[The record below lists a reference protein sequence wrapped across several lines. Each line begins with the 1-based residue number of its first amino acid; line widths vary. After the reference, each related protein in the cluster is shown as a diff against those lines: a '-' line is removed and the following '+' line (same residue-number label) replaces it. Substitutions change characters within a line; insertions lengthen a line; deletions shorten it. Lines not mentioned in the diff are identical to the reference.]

1 MTLYAHTGNNPDR
14 SDWQTLTDHTQG
26 VVDLARKYALEVFPK
41 DSSLIDQVELAAW
54 LHDLGKCR
62 PGFQRY
68 LRGEVVAREK
78 TYHKQVGAYL
88 SKTTGNL
95 IASWVIA
102 GHHGGLPGN
111 NGLKELLASPAATE
125 GWQESVGPA
134 KEHCKRFPLAPPKG
148 PEIKDTLVAET
159 LIRLA
164 FSILVDADGT
174 DTGRHDAKVKGW
186 TERPGAPALA
196 PETDLANLLN
206 YVSIRAARVL
216 HTPTRLARETV
227 LQDCLTAAESPP
239 GLFTL
244 TVPTGGGKTLSGL
257 AFALKH
263 AALYYKRRIVIAA
276 PYLTIL
282 EQTADVVAAALG
294 RQGEVDYIL
303 EHHGLADAE
312 ENPSLEGKYRGRRG
326 ERWDSPIVI
335 TSNVQFWE
343 SLFSNKP
350 GRCRKVHRLTNAVIL
365 LDEAQC
371 IPPGYFIPVCAMLE
385 ALAQYFNSTVVL
397 CTATQPAWS
406 KRPGFEQ
413 GLAGIQEIT
422 SNAGPLFQA
431 LKRVNVTW
439 PERDETWDWEK
450 AAREMLSRQQVLAI
464 VNTRKAAAELVT
476 SLQRAGC
483 ETVFHLSTGLC
494 PSHRRKVLEEVRSR
508 LVQQQPCYLVST
520 QVIEAGVDIDFPVVL
535 REMAPLEGILQAAG
549 RCNREG
555 RLNLADG
562 TPGGKVR
569 VFRSE
574 KGSLPPDKWYK
585 AGRSVLETIYLSAG
599 KSPQPDDPAL
609 IHEYFKHLHASGN
622 LDSNEIQSLRARL
635 DFPQVADR
643 FRLIDDGGIG
653 VVVATW
659 SECQGEVAGLLE
671 QAINGDW
678 KAQKRLDAFKVNLR
692 QHELEKHAGWM
703 REESPGLFVY
713 RGPYDDLLGLLK
725 TESTDSLL
733 VI

>member
-1 MTLYAHTGNNPDR
+1 MAIYAHTGNNPDR
-14 SDWQTLTDHTQG
+14 SDWQTLADHTQG
-26 VVDLARKYALEVFPK
+26 VVELARKFALEAFPN
-41 DSSLIDQVELAAW
+41 DSTMVEQVELAAW

-68 LRGEVVAREK
+68 LSGEVVEREK
-78 TYHKQVGAYL
+78 TYHKQVGSFLAK
-88 SKTTGNL
+88 STGNP
-95 IASWVIA
+95 IPAWVIA
-102 GHHGGLPGN
+102 GHHGGLPSTS
-111 NGLKELLASPAATE
+111 GLKEMLASPAAKE
-125 GWQESVGPA
+125 GWQESIGPA
-134 KEHCKRFPLAPPKG
+134 KEYCRGFPLTPGKG
-148 PEIKDTLVAET
+148 PEVKDTMIAET

-174 DTGRHDAKVKGW
+174 DTGIHDAKVKGW
-186 TERPGAPALA
+186 PQRPNAPMLEA
-196 PETDLANLLN
+196 EKDLGRLLE
-206 YVSIRAARVL
+206 YVSARAAKVT
-216 HTPTRLARETV
+216 HAPTRKARETV
-227 LQDCLTAAESPP
+227 LQDCLAAAEFPP

-263 AALYYKRRIVIAA
+263 AARHGKRRIVLAA

-294 RQGEVDYIL
+294 REGDPDYIL
-303 EHHGLADAE
+303 EHHGLADIE
-312 ENPSLEGKYRGRRG
+312 EKQELQGKYRGRRG

-335 TSNVQFWE
+335 TSNVQLWE

-365 LDEAQC
+365 LDEAQS
-371 IPPGYFIPVCAMLE
+371 IPPGYLIPACAMLE
-385 ALAQYFNSTVVL
+385 AIARHFHSTVVL
-397 CTATQPAWS
+397 CTATQPAWT
-406 KRPGFEQ
+406 KRAGFEQ
-413 GLAGIQEIT
+413 GLGDIQEIT
-422 SNAGPLFQA
+422 SIAGPLFQA
-431 LKRVNVTW
+431 LKRVTVRW
-439 PERDETWDWEK
+439 PERDETWDWGKTTNEIL
-450 AAREMLSRQQVLAI
+450 ASQQVLAI
-464 VNTRKAAAELVT
+464 VNTRKSAAEMVE
-476 SLQRAGC
+476 SLIRAGC
-483 ETVFHLSTGLC
+483 KTVFHLSTGLC
-494 PSHRRKVLEEVRSR
+494 PHHRRKVLEEVRFR
-508 LVQQQPCYLVST
+508 LVKGQPCHLVST

-555 RLNLADG
+555 RLNMPDG
-562 TPGGKVR
+562 TPGGRVR

-609 IHEYFKHLHASGN
+609 IHEYFKHLHASGD
-622 LDSNEIQSLRARL
+622 LDAREIQSLRARL
-635 DFPQVADR
+635 DFPEVADR
-643 FRLIDDGGIG
+643 FKLIDDGGIG

-659 SECQGEVAGLLE
+659 SEYLGEVTGLLE
-671 QAINGDW
+671 QAVNGDW
-678 KAQKRLDAFKVNLR
+678 KAQRKLDAFKVNLR

-703 REESPGLFVY
+703 SEESPGLFVY

-725 TESTDSLL
+725 SEATDSLL
-733 VI
+733 VV